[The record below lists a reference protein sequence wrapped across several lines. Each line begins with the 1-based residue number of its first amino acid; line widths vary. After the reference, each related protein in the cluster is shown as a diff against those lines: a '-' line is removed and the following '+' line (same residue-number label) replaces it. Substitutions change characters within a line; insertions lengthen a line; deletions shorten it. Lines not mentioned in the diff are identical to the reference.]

1 MEKNRI
7 WCTRLLELSEDISSP
22 GDGVQYG
29 DGERPRLMRRKE
41 AVGDSPRVLLRVTAH
56 LELAYPGDRRTRARP
71 RPRPAEGLPCA
82 TLLRPRWPTS
92 TWTGTARR
100 FRSAV
105 GR

>member
-56 LELAYPGDRRTRARP
+56 LELANNLGGVQATSKRTPAIGGPELDHVLDLRKVYRAQRCFVH
-71 RPRPAEGLPCA
+71 G
-82 TLLRPRWPTS
+82 
-92 TWTGTARR
+92 
-100 FRSAV
+100 
-105 GR
+105 GRHPHGP